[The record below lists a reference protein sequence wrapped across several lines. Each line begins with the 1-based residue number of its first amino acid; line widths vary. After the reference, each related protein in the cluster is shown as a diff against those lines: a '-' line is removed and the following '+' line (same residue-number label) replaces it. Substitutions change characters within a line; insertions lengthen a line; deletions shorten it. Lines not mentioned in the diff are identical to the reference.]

1 MSSEH
6 VRAPAHTADCQQP
19 AAGAIVASSRAA
31 DVADGMPRR
40 VLVQRSAHRVCHSV
54 LPMVPGRCWEWKTPC
69 TPGHLL
75 VCVKN
80 PGFLNVQ
87 LLQIACLC
95 SARLTACFS
104 QMLEPPHLLHSTSG
118 PVLAQAGALAFL
130 ASIVTRWC
138 SHKLEHLYSLHLSR
152 MCLYSPHLL
161 HLISGPVL
169 AQAGA
174 PAFLAS
180 TPYALVLAQAGAPA
194 LAWLGVFL
202 IDALSAQSPHLAPSP
217 EAPLFLHVTRLSDAC
232 LPRQDK
238 REL

>member
-1 MSSEH
+1 MCSHSSSGEKDI
-6 VRAPAHTADCQQP
+6 T
-19 AAGAIVASSRAA
+19 
-31 DVADGMPRR
+31 PR
-40 VLVQRSAHRVCHSV
+40 
-54 LPMVPGRCWEWKTPC
+54 
-69 TPGHLL
+69 HLL

-95 SARLTACFS
+95 SARLTACFP

-161 HLISGPVL
+161 HLILGPVL

-174 PAFLAS
+174 PASPSRRELSRARRRLYWPS
-180 TPYALVLAQAGAPA
+180 S
-194 LAWLGVFL
+194 
-202 IDALSAQSPHLAPSP
+202 LSA
-217 EAPLFLHVTRLSDAC
+217 HVFRLLMKFASYMCSFSLDIEVE
-232 LPRQDK
+232 
-238 REL
+238 ELDPGEFS

>member
-1 MSSEH
+1 MCTHSSSGEKDI
-6 VRAPAHTADCQQP
+6 T
-19 AAGAIVASSRAA
+19 
-31 DVADGMPRR
+31 PR
-40 VLVQRSAHRVCHSV
+40 
-54 LPMVPGRCWEWKTPC
+54 
-69 TPGHLL
+69 HLL

-95 SARLTACFS
+95 SARLTACFP

-118 PVLAQAGALAFL
+118 PVLAQGGALAFL

-180 TPYALVLAQAGAPA
+180 TPYALVLAQRVPPTRHAAAGAT
-194 LAWLGVFL
+194 V
-202 IDALSAQSPHLAPSP
+202 QPSG
-217 EAPLFLHVTRLSDAC
+217 
-232 LPRQDK
+232 K
-238 REL
+238 REGRFAKVVARSMPLAEHASLIIVCVLGPNRKLVVQLREACCMQ